1 VNLLRGPYEDWAALD
16 PPTAVTVGVF
26 DGVHIGHRS
35 VLERLKAR
43 SLPTVVLTFD
53 PHPAEVLAPGTR
65 ARLITTIEERI
76 ALLEASG
83 IDVVAVVD
91 LSEIRH
97 LAPEE
102 FVSKVLL
109 SKLGAGDV
117 VVGED
122 FQFGR
127 DRAGDC
133 EFLIEAGRRYGF
145 DVDVVS
151 LLETE
156 GVISSSRIRQLI
168 EAGDVAGAARLLGS
182 RFRLSGDVVPGDR
195 RGKDLGFPTANLKP
209 PDRKVIPGNGIYA
222 CWAHLLPV
230 GAGGDEK
237 VAAAVNVGT
246 RPTFGGSELLIEA
259 HLLDFDQDIYG
270 ATLTLEFVER
280 LRGELEFDSAD
291 ELVKAINNDVEQVR
305 RLLLSSPV

>member
-1 VNLLRGPYEDWAALD
+1 VNLLRGPYEDWESLD

-26 DGVHIGHRS
+26 DGVHLGHRT
-35 VLERLKAR
+35 VLERLKANA
-43 SLPTVVLTFD
+43 LPSVVLTFE

-76 ALLEASG
+76 ALLAATD

-91 LSEIRH
+91 LAEIRH

-109 SKLGAGDV
+109 SKLGVGVV

-133 EFLIEAGRRYGF
+133 EFLIESGRRHGF

-156 GVISSSRIRQLI
+156 GVISSTRIRHLI
-168 EAGDVAGAARLLGS
+168 EEGDVGAAARLLGS
-182 RFRLSGDVVPGDR
+182 RFRLSGEVVPGDG

-209 PDRKVIPGNGIYA
+209 PGRKVIPGNGIYA
-222 CWAHLLPV
+222 CWASLSPNESAV
-230 GAGGDEK
+230 NEK

-259 HLLDFDQDIYG
+259 HLLDFDQDLYG
-270 ATLTLEFVER
+270 AGLTLEFVDR
-280 LRGELEFDSAD
+280 LRAEVEFDSVDA
-291 ELVKAINNDVEQVR
+291 LVEAITKDIEQVR
-305 RLLLSSPV
+305 RLLQSSPV

>member
-1 VNLLRGPYEDWAALD
+1 MNVLRGPYEDWDALD
-16 PPTAVTVGVF
+16 SPTAVTVGVF
-26 DGVHIGHRS
+26 DGLHLGHRTL
-35 VLERLKAR
+35 LERLKAR
-43 SLPTVVLTFD
+43 SLPAVVLTFD
-53 PHPAEVLAPGTR
+53 PHPAEVLAPGTQ

-76 ALLEASG
+76 ALFEGAG
-83 IDVVAVVD
+83 IEVVAVVD
-91 LSEIRH
+91 LAEIRH

-109 SKLGAGDV
+109 SKLGAGHL

-127 DRAGDC
+127 DRTGDC
-133 EFLIEAGRRYGF
+133 EFLIESGRRHGF

-156 GVISSSRIRQLI
+156 GIISSSRIRHLI
-168 EAGDVAGAARLLGS
+168 ESGDVAGASRLLGS
-182 RFRLSGDVVPGDR
+182 RFRLSGEVVPGDR

-209 PDRKVIPGNGIYA
+209 PERKVIPGNGIYA
-222 CWAHLLPV
+222 CWAHLLSERTV
-230 GAGGDEK
+230 GAEK

-270 ATLTLEFVER
+270 TTITLEFVER
-280 LRGELEFDSAD
+280 LRNELEFDSAED
-291 ELVKAINNDVEQVR
+291 LIEAITSDVEQVR
-305 RLLLSSPV
+305 RVLQSSPV

>member
-1 VNLLRGPYEDWAALD
+1 MNLLWGPYEDWEVLD

-26 DGVHIGHRS
+26 DGVHLGHRS
-35 VLERLKAR
+35 VLERLKAKVVP
-43 SLPTVVLTFD
+43 SVVLTFE

-76 ALLEASG
+76 DLLEAAG
-83 IDVVAVVD
+83 IDAVAVVD
-91 LSEIRH
+91 LAEIRH

-109 SKLGAGDV
+109 SKLGAGVV

-127 DRAGDC
+127 DREGDC
-133 EFLIEAGRRYGF
+133 DFLIESGRRHGF

-151 LLETE
+151 LLETD
-156 GVISSSRIRQLI
+156 GVISSSRIRNLI
-168 EAGDVAGAARLLGS
+168 EQGDVGAAAALLGS
-182 RFRLSGDVVPGDR
+182 RFRLAGEVVPGDG

-209 PDRKVIPGNGIYA
+209 PERKVIPGNGIYA
-222 CWAHLLPV
+222 CWAHVAVDSAVPN
-230 GAGGDEK
+230 EK

-246 RPTFGGSELLIEA
+246 RPTFGGNELLIEA
-259 HLLDFDQDIYG
+259 HLLDFEQDLYG
-270 ATLTLEFVER
+270 AGLTLEFVDR
-280 LRGELEFDSAD
+280 LRAEVEFQSA
-291 ELVKAINNDVEQVR
+291 EALVEAIAKDIEQVR
-305 RLLLSSPV
+305 NVLASSPV

>member
-1 VNLLRGPYEDWAALD
+1 MNVLRGPYEDWEALD

-26 DGVHIGHRS
+26 DGVHLGHRT
-35 VLERLKAR
+35 LLKRLQAR
-43 SLPTVVLTFD
+43 SLPTVVLTFE
-53 PHPAEVLAPGTR
+53 PHPAEVLAPGIK
-65 ARLITTIEERI
+65 ARLITTIEERL
-76 ALLEASG
+76 ALLEGIG

-91 LSEIRH
+91 LAEIRH

-102 FVSKVLL
+102 FVSKILL

-133 EFLIEAGRRYGF
+133 EFLIEAGRLHGF

-156 GVISSSRIRQLI
+156 GVISSSRIRHLI
-168 EAGDVAGAARLLGS
+168 EEGDVGGAARLLGS
-182 RFRLSGDVVPGDR
+182 RFRISGEVVPGDR
-195 RGKDLGFPTANLKP
+195 RGKDLGFPTANLRP

-222 CWAHLLPV
+222 CWAEIE
-230 GAGGDEK
+230 AGK

-246 RPTFGGSELLIEA
+246 RPTFGGTELLIEA
-259 HLLDFDQDIYG
+259 HLLDFDQDLYG
-270 ATLTLEFVER
+270 ASLTLEFVER
-280 LRGELEFDSAD
+280 LRSELEFDNAE
-291 ELVKAINNDVEQVR
+291 ELVEAITSDVAQVR
-305 RLLLSSPV
+305 TVLASSPV

>member
-1 VNLLRGPYEDWAALD
+1 VNLLRGPYEDWDALD

-26 DGVHIGHRS
+26 DGVHLGHRS

-43 SLPTVVLTFD
+43 SLPAVVLTFD

-133 EFLIEAGRRYGF
+133 EFLIESGRRHGF
-145 DVDVVS
+145 DVDVVG
-151 LLETE
+151 LLETD
-156 GVISSSRIRQLI
+156 GVISSSRIRHMI
-168 EAGDVAGAARLLGS
+168 EKGDVGAAAALLGS
-182 RFRLSGDVVPGDR
+182 RFRLSGEVVPGDG

-222 CWAHLLPV
+222 CWAHVSLERT
-230 GAGGDEK
+230 AANEK

-259 HLLDFDQDIYG
+259 HLLDFDQDLYG
-270 ATLTLEFVER
+270 ANLTLEFVDR
-280 LRGELEFDSAD
+280 LRAEVEFDSAD
-291 ELVKAINNDVEQVR
+291 ALVEAIAKDIEQVR
-305 RLLLSSPV
+305 NVLASSPV

>member
-1 VNLLRGPYEDWAALD
+1 VNILRGPFEDWEALD
-16 PPTAVTVGVF
+16 SPTAVTVGVF
-26 DGVHIGHRS
+26 DGVHLGHRT
-35 VLERLKAR
+35 VLERLTAR
-43 SLPTVVLTFD
+43 ALPSVVLTFE

-76 ALLEASG
+76 ALFAATG

-91 LSEIRH
+91 LAEIRH

-109 SKLGAGDV
+109 SKLGAGVV

-133 EFLIEAGRRYGF
+133 DFLIESGRRHGF
-145 DVDVVS
+145 DVDVVR

-156 GVISSSRIRQLI
+156 GVISSSRIRHLI
-168 EAGDVAGAARLLGS
+168 EQGDVGAAARLLGS
-182 RFRLSGDVVPGDR
+182 RFRLSGEVVLGDG

-209 PDRKVIPGNGIYA
+209 PERKVIPGNGIYA
-222 CWAHLLPV
+222 CWAYLSPNETV
-230 GAGGDEK
+230 DNQR

-259 HLLDFDQDIYG
+259 HLLDFDQDLYG
-270 ATLTLEFVER
+270 ARLTLEFVDR
-280 LRGELEFDSAD
+280 LRAEVEFDGAD
-291 ELVKAINNDVEQVR
+291 ALVEAISKDIEHVR
-305 RLLLSSPV
+305 NVLASSPV